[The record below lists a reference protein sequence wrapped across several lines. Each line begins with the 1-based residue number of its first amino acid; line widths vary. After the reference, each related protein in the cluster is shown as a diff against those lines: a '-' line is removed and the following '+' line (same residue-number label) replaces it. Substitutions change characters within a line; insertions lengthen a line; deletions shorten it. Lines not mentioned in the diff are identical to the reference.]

1 MFWTMHFRKNLP
13 YYVRPM
19 VFSCVLTISACYLR
33 QVLTVSLSLARM
45 LCEMVRY
52 FELRASMAV
61 NTLTILSANG
71 LILFK
76 TGGNASI
83 SR

>member
-1 MFWTMHFRKNLP
+1 MFWTMHLRKNLP
-13 YYVRPM
+13 YYVSPT
-19 VFSCVLTISACYLR
+19 VFSWVLTISACYLR
-33 QVLTVSLSLARM
+33 QVLTVYLNLARI

-52 FELRASMAV
+52 LELKASIEV
-61 NTLTILSANG
+61 KTLTILSAKG